1 MMTLRKNTCNL
12 VAKVSIISIILVSI
26 SFWYLRKKTN
36 PENSGE
42 PLNKFPTNLP
52 APVSHKRGND
62 TYLDI
67 GILQALIEKDSAQG
81 PVIISDFNINHFLS
95 EVEKDNDRWNIT
107 VLTANQIKDI
117 TNEEGRYT

>member
-1 MMTLRKNTCNL
+1 MMTLRKCTCN
-12 VAKVSIISIILVSI
+12 VVPRVSMISIILVSI

-52 APVSHKRGND
+52 ATVSYIRGND

-67 GILQALIEKDSAQG
+67 GFLQALVEIVSSQC
-81 PVIISDFNINHFLS
+81 PVFISDFNINNFLS

-107 VLTANQIKDI
+107 ALTANQIKDI

>member
-1 MMTLRKNTCNL
+1 MMTLRKYTCNL
-12 VAKVSIISIILVSI
+12 VAKVSMISIILVSI

-36 PENSGE
+36 PENSVE

-52 APVSHKRGND
+52 VPVSYKRGND
-62 TYLDI
+62 KYLDI
-67 GILQALIEKDSAQG
+67 GILQALVENDSAQG
-81 PVIISDFNINHFLS
+81 PVIISDFNMNNFLS

-107 VLTANQIKDI
+107 ALTANQIKDI